1 MADEGKKRDFDTGPD
16 SRSAEEELLIVIFS
30 DETKGVADGQ
40 RIAALNKFMKITGL
54 DGERL
59 VKRYTTKAGS
69 SGDIAEK
76 ILKEHIAQGIRL
88 RMEIA
93 GLELKIENLKAQHE
107 QELAR
112 RIEIETL
119 LIQGHQ
125 AEVRRLKAERD
136 ALEFELAIRK
146 SPVFP
151 EIKCAAPGCVNMFR
165 PSRRDATTCSAACR
179 KALSRAQKKA
189 AIQSPGVR
197 EA

>member
-1 MADEGKKRDFDTGPD
+1 MATEEQLLNTIFDDGSSANEKAAAVEKLKKATGKDR
-16 SRSAEEELLIVIFS
+16 A
-30 DETKGVADGQ
+30 
-40 RIAALNKFMKITGL
+40 GL
-54 DGERL
+54 VE
-59 VKRYTTKAGS
+59 KYTKAASSSSPWGS
-69 SGDIAEK
+69 DYAARRIGELTTENVK
-76 ILKEHIAQGIRL
+76 LRL
-88 RMEIA
+88 EIA
-93 GLELKIENLKAQHE
+93 GLELKIENLKVQHE

-112 RIEIETL
+112 RVQIDDL

-136 ALEFELAIRK
+136 AFEFDLAIRK

-189 AIQSPGVR
+189 AI
-197 EA
+197 EAQEV

>member
-1 MADEGKKRDFDTGPD
+1 M
-16 SRSAEEELLIVIFS
+16 
-30 DETKGVADGQ
+30 
-40 RIAALNKFMKITGL
+40 
-54 DGERL
+54 
-59 VKRYTTKAGS
+59 
-69 SGDIAEK
+69 
-76 ILKEHIAQGIRL
+76 
-88 RMEIA
+88 
-93 GLELKIENLKAQHE
+93 KIENLKAQHE

-136 ALEFELAIRK
+136 AFEFELAIRK

-165 PSRRDATTCSAACR
+165 PGRRDATTCSAACR

-189 AIQSPGVR
+189 AIRSSDVR

>member
-1 MADEGKKRDFDTGPD
+1 LNDEYWHFLGLKPGASAAEISAARNRLSKLFHPDRGGTAEDMARLNEALEIVTGKRKSP
-16 SRSAEEELLIVIFS
+16 
-30 DETKGVADGQ
+30 
-40 RIAALNKFMKITGL
+40 
-54 DGERL
+54 
-59 VKRYTTKAGS
+59 S
-69 SGDIAEK
+69 SGIFGKRNSTDAGVIALE
-76 ILKEHIAQGIRL
+76 L
-88 RMEIA
+88 EIA
-93 GLELKIENLKAQHE
+93 SLKAQHE

-112 RIEIETL
+112 RIQIETL

-136 ALEFELAIRK
+136 AFELELAIRK

-179 KALSRAQKKA
+179 KALSRARRKA
-189 AIQSPGVR
+189 EIQPPDVR